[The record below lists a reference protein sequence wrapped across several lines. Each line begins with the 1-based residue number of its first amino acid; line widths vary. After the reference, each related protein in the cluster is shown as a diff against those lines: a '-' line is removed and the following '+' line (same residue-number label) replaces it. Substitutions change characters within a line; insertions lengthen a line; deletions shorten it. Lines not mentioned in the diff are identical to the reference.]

1 MMWRALS
8 RLVIVRLLLLV
19 AIAAAGPAGVASS
32 WHSLDSVEHRLL
44 LPAGSETP
52 AGIDA
57 GALPPNIAT
66 HCAACEFGA
75 ALRNWSPPATTGLLT
90 PVAHVSPRV
99 TPSATPLQQS
109 AADPHAGRAPPS
121 RA

>member
-8 RLVIVRLLLLV
+8 RLVAVRLLLLV

-52 AGIDA
+52 AVIDD
-57 GALPPNIAT
+57 GVLPPYTAT

-75 ALRNWSPPATTGLLT
+75 ALRTWTPPSGTSLLT
-90 PVAHVSPRV
+90 PVARVAPRG
-99 TPSATPLQQS
+99 TPSATPLRASS
-109 AADPHAGRAPPS
+109 ADAHAGRAPPR